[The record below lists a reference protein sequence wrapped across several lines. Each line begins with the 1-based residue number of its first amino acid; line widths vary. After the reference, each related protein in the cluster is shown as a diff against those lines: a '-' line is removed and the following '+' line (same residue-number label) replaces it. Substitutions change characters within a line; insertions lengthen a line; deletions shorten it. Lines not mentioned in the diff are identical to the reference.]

1 MTLPKQDR
9 VPRVRG
15 HRGSHVTLV
24 DREAGVD
31 RGCAAID
38 AIVVPTAR
46 PATHLSPVA
55 DLARA
60 VGCLLVVLCS
70 ARSSSRVVAELVTS
84 RPGLRA
90 AVVDLPS
97 GYRHRLLELR
107 TSRHPQAGLAKH
119 LDLSTKRNLGLLL
132 ARLLKWRQ
140 VLFVDDDIRGLDVGM
155 LARGSSLLGRYA
167 AVGFRVGQW
176 PDNSVVCHAHRLG
189 GGDQDTFVGGSALL
203 VDTTQ
208 ASSFFPAV
216 YNEDW
221 LFLHD
226 QVRSRKVACAGRT
239 AQLTYDPFASPLRA
253 SSEEFGDLIAETLFS
268 SLHGGAGLGMTD
280 RSFWRTGVRRR
291 SAFLEDVTG
300 RLLDAPL
307 ARPATTPPLAALA
320 AARAR
325 LEEIEPE
332 DCQAF
337 VADWR
342 ADLSVWSDRLLGL
355 PSFATERQAFDF
367 LGLPIVSLEVT
378 R

>member
-1 MTLPKQDR
+1 MTLPEQDR
-9 VPRVRG
+9 VPGVRG
-15 HRGSHVTLV
+15 HRESHVALV
-24 DREAGVD
+24 GHEAGVD

-46 PATHLSPVA
+46 PAAHLGPVA
-55 DLARA
+55 ALAPA

-70 ARSSSRVVAELVTS
+70 ARSSGRAVAELVTS

-107 TSRHPQAGLAKH
+107 TSRHPQAGLARH

-132 ARLLKWRQ
+132 ARLLGWRQ

-167 AVGFRVGQW
+167 AVGFRVERW

-189 GGDQDTFVGGSALL
+189 GGNQDTFVGGSALL
-203 VDTTQ
+203 VDTAQ

-226 QVRSRKVACAGRT
+226 QVRSKKVACAGRT
-239 AQLTYDPFASPLRA
+239 AQLAYDPFASPLRA

-268 SLHGGAGLGMTD
+268 SLHGDAGLGMPG
-280 RSFWRTGVRRR
+280 RSFWRTGIRRR

-300 RLLDAPL
+300 RVL
-307 ARPATTPPLAALA
+307 AASLGKPVTAHPLAALA
-320 AARAR
+320 AATAR
-325 LEEIEPE
+325 LQEIEPA

-337 VADWR
+337 VDAWR
-342 ADLSVWSDRLLGL
+342 ADLSVWSDRLPGL
-355 PSFATERQAFDF
+355 PAFATERQALQYLD
-367 LGLPIVSLEVT
+367 LPVVSLEVT

>member
-1 MTLPKQDR
+1 MTLLGQDR
-9 VPRVRG
+9 VPVVRG
-15 HRGSHVTLV
+15 HRDSHAALI
-24 DREAGVD
+24 DHEAGVD
-31 RGCAAID
+31 RGCAAVD

-46 PATHLSPVA
+46 PATHLRQVA
-55 DLARA
+55 DLARE

-70 ARSSSRVVAELVTS
+70 ARSSSRAVAELVTS

-97 GYRHRLLELR
+97 DYRHRLLELR
-107 TSRHPQAGLAKH
+107 TSRHPQAGLARH

-132 ARLLKWRQ
+132 ARLLRWRQ
-140 VLFVDDDIRGLDVGM
+140 VLFVDDDIRKLDAAM
-155 LARGSSLLGRYA
+155 LARGSSLLGRYT
-167 AVGFRVGQW
+167 AVGFRVEQW

-203 VDTTQ
+203 VDTAQ
-208 ASSFFPAV
+208 AASFFPAV

-221 LFLHD
+221 FFLHD

-239 AQLTYDPFASPLRA
+239 AQLTYDPYASPLRA
-253 SSEEFGDLIAETLFS
+253 STEEFGDLMAETLFS
-268 SLHGGAGLGMTD
+268 SLHGDAGLGTAD
-280 RSFWRTGVRRR
+280 RSFWRTGIRRR
-291 SAFLEDVTG
+291 SAFLEDITG
-300 RLLDAPL
+300 RVLDAPL
-307 ARPATTPPLAALA
+307 GRATAPPLAALGA
-320 AARAR
+320 ATAR
-325 LEEIEPE
+325 LGEIEPG

-355 PSFATERQAFDF
+355 PVFGTERQAFEF